1 MDNIK
6 RLDHKVIIELIEPGT
21 RVLDLGCGDGT
32 LLSYLIDNKQCHATG
47 IEINEKAIYTCVEK
61 GLTVSHDDFDS
72 GIADFSDKRFD
83 YVILNESLQE
93 LLKPQEVIMQALRVG
108 KKIIVGIPNFC
119 TLTARCQIFF
129 HGRVPVTSE
138 LPYQWY
144 NTPNLRFLSLKDFR
158 QFCLSNNIKILKEV
172 GITKT
177 SKVPL
182 FPNLFAQIGIYL
194 LEK

>member
-1 MDNIK
+1 MQLLK
-6 RLDHKVIIELIEPGT
+6 RLDHQAIVELIEPKT
-21 RVLDLGCGDGT
+21 KVLDLGCGDGT
-32 LLSYLIDNKQCHATG
+32 LLSHLIERKSCHATG
-47 IEINEKAIYTCVEK
+47 IEINEKAIYSCVEK

-93 LLKPQEVIMQALRVG
+93 LLNPHKVILEALRVG
-108 KKIIVGIPNFC
+108 RKVIVGIPNFC
-119 TLTARCQIFF
+119 TLSARCQIFF
-129 HGRVPVTSE
+129 NGRVPVTRE
-138 LPYQWY
+138 LPHEWY

-158 QFCLSNNIKILKEV
+158 AFCKDNGIRILKEV

-177 SKVPL
+177 AKAPL